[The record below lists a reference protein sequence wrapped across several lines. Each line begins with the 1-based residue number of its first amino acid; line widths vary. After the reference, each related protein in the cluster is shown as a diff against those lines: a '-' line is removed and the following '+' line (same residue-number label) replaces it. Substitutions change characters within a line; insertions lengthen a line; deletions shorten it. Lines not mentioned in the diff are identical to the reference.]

1 MAHVI
6 ETVRFELRDGI
17 EEAAFLTLVKDMEPW
32 LAKRDGFVAR
42 RLAKDTAG
50 QWQDVV
56 EWQTHDAAQA
66 ASQDMMKDPDMA
78 GFLGAIKMDGVEM
91 RHLDLRYTQDA

>member
-6 ETVRFELRDGI
+6 ETVRFLLNDGVD
-17 EEAAFLTLVKDMEPW
+17 EADFLSTVKKMEPW
-32 LAKRDGFVAR
+32 LAAREGFIAR
-42 RLAKDTAG
+42 RLARDPNG

-56 EWQTHDAAQA
+56 EWQTNDAAQA
-66 ASQDMMKDPDMA
+66 ASQDMMKDPDLA
-78 GFLGAIKMDGVEM
+78 PFLTAINMEGVEM